1 MGGNTSCQNGT
12 KEACCACA
20 EAQDGG
26 GKDSFKG
33 VHAVRSDYRV
43 EELNAEQKAVESA
56 ERDAMREEQPRKAAD
71 GSMNKRTV
79 KVTVKK
85 ISAEEKLGMDVK
97 HMRGRLIIVNL
108 FDGGAIMRCNRLAHQ
123 LNPPGDTL
131 EPGDVITQV
140 NTVIGEDMTM
150 VKECNTS
157 MELNFVALRAA

>member
-97 HMRGRLIIVNL
+97 HEKGKLVVVDIVP
-108 FDGGAIMRCNRLAHQ
+108 GGAVDRGNKASLGSHPAGADIRI
-123 LNPPGDTL
+123 
-131 EPGDVITQV
+131 GDVIHQV
-140 NTVIGEDMTM
+140 NDVKGIDTAMVGECQLKT
-150 VKECNTS
+150 
-157 MELNFVALRAA
+157 ELRFKVSRGQ